1 MHITEISSAESSHS
15 LVTGIV
21 LDSFP
26 VEAEL
31 TQSACLRAFFLDTL
45 TKFKTIQRRVE
56 FLKISKFLRICKLRL
71 LGSEEGISAVEEWLH
86 EPPTFLDWRKSL
98 L

>member
-31 TQSACLRAFFLDTL
+31 TQSACLPFFGHVN
-45 TKFKTIQRRVE
+45 KNQSNSEMGRI
-56 FLKISKFLRICKLRL
+56 LKDI
-71 LGSEEGISAVEEWLH
+71 
-86 EPPTFLDWRKSL
+86 
-98 L
+98 